1 MQKLWTTPVHV
12 HIAIATEVIQLSHFR
27 QQACFISVEVWRP
40 SSILLCCHSIA
51 WSCCS
56 KPDLRIHQQIFESSS
71 TQTSYPV
78 LCTCKM
84 VQGSGRYHLE
94 SVGLCFVGDDLP
106 FSGGFCFASVCIAG
120 SCCCR
125 VILSAQRESYWFSS
139 ESMLVFV

>member
-1 MQKLWTTPVHV
+1 MGVS
-12 HIAIATEVIQLSHFR
+12 HIKVSDPH
-27 QQACFISVEVWRP
+27 P
-40 SSILLCCHSIA
+40 SSCAATALPGHVA
-51 WSCCS
+51 VN
-56 KPDLRIHQQIFESSS
+56 IHQQIFESSS

-120 SCCCR
+120 AVVAELYFLYREKVIGFQVRVCSYSCKPHRLC
-125 VILSAQRESYWFSS
+125 I
-139 ESMLVFV
+139 